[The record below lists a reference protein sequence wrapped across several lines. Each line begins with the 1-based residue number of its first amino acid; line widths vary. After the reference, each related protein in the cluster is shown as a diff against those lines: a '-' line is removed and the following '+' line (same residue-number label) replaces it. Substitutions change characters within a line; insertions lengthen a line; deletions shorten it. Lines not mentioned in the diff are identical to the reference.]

1 MKQYADMSN
10 PHKVKGAEALLLSL
24 LAEGTDTLFGY
35 PGGAI
40 IPVYDHLYG
49 YTDRLHHI
57 LTRHEQGAVHAAQ
70 GYARATGRV
79 GVCMATSGPGATN
92 LVTGIADAMIDSTPL
107 VCITAQVA
115 AAALGSDAFQEA
127 DIISMTMPVTKW
139 NFQITRAEEIPGAI
153 AKAFYIAR
161 SGRPGPVVIDFTKN
175 AQNEDMVFS
184 YTPCDY
190 LRSYQPTPPLQA
202 ADITQAVEMVNA
214 AEKPLLLVGQGVK
227 LSGGERAVIAL
238 AEKGGIP
245 MAETLMGIS
254 AVPNAHP
261 LFVGNLGMHGNLAAN
276 EMTQQSDLIVA
287 VGMRFS
293 DRVTGDVKSYAP
305 HARIIHIDIDPAE
318 LNKNIPVA
326 LAVHADAKEA
336 REAMLPG
343 IRYKERTQ
351 WLALATAKRR
361 EEDDTVVR
369 HDMHPRGDGITMCQA
384 VSALADAEHGD
395 AVIVTDVGQNQL
407 FGARYSRFNSTRS
420 FITSGG
426 LGTMGFGLPAAIG
439 AKLGMPGR
447 EVVAIL
453 GDGGFQMT
461 IQELGTIKQ
470 EQLGLKI
477 VVLNNSYLGMVRQW
491 QQLFHDRRYSFTPM
505 DNPDFTMIASA
516 YGIPTDRV
524 SDPAELPGAMR
535 KLADAPGPYF
545 LEVVVRPEENV
556 FPMVPAGESLSNVMC
571 KE

>member
-24 LAEGTDTLFGY
+24 LAEGTDMLFGY

-287 VGMRFS
+287 VGMRLS

-336 REAMLPG
+336 LEAMLPG

-369 HDMHPRGDGITMCQA
+369 HDMHPRGDGITMC
-384 VSALADAEHGD
+384 H
-395 AVIVTDVGQNQL
+395 
-407 FGARYSRFNSTRS
+407 RR
-420 FITSGG
+420 
-426 LGTMGFGLPAAIG
+426 G
-439 AKLGMPGR
+439 AKPNVRGTLLAFQLHAQLHHLGWPRHDGVR
-447 EVVAIL
+447 AARSHRSKARHARAGGGGHPRRRRLPDDDTGV
-453 GDGGFQMT
+453 GDDQT
-461 IQELGTIKQ
+461 GTIGPENRRA
-470 EQLGLKI
+470 EQLLSG
-477 VVLNNSYLGMVRQW
+477 
-491 QQLFHDRRYSFTPM
+491 
-505 DNPDFTMIASA
+505 
-516 YGIPTDRV
+516 YGPPVAAT
-524 SDPAELPGAMR
+524 
-535 KLADAPGPYF
+535 
-545 LEVVVRPEENV
+545 
-556 FPMVPAGESLSNVMC
+556 FP
-571 KE
+571 

>member
-1 MKQYADMSN
+1 M
-10 PHKVKGAEALLLSL
+10 
-24 LAEGTDTLFGY
+24 
-35 PGGAI
+35 
-40 IPVYDHLYG
+40 
-49 YTDRLHHI
+49 
-57 LTRHEQGAVHAAQ
+57 
-70 GYARATGRV
+70 
-79 GVCMATSGPGATN
+79 
-92 LVTGIADAMIDSTPL
+92 
-107 VCITAQVA
+107 
-115 AAALGSDAFQEA
+115 
-127 DIISMTMPVTKW
+127 
-139 NFQITRAEEIPGAI
+139 
-153 AKAFYIAR
+153 
-161 SGRPGPVVIDFTKN
+161 
-175 AQNEDMVFS
+175 
-184 YTPCDY
+184 
-190 LRSYQPTPPLQA
+190 
-202 ADITQAVEMVNA
+202 
-214 AEKPLLLVGQGVK
+214 LLVGQGVK

-336 REAMLPG
+336 LEAMLPG

-395 AVIVTDVGQNQL
+395 AVIVTDVGQNQM

-426 LGTMGFGLPAAIG
+426 LLSGYGPPVAA
-439 AKLGMPGR
+439 
-447 EVVAIL
+447 
-453 GDGGFQMT
+453 T
-461 IQELGTIKQ
+461 
-470 EQLGLKI
+470 
-477 VVLNNSYLGMVRQW
+477 
-491 QQLFHDRRYSFTPM
+491 
-505 DNPDFTMIASA
+505 
-516 YGIPTDRV
+516 
-524 SDPAELPGAMR
+524 
-535 KLADAPGPYF
+535 
-545 LEVVVRPEENV
+545 
-556 FPMVPAGESLSNVMC
+556 FP
-571 KE
+571 